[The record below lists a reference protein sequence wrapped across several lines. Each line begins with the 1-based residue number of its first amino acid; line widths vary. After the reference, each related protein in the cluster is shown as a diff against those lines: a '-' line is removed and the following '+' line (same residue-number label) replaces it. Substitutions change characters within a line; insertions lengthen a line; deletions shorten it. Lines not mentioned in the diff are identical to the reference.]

1 MLIELQV
8 ALFLFAGFPE
18 TSNQDERLQYISWW
32 GYLIVGIVYSIIL
45 FFDEIPK
52 DRREIFSN
60 RNKRSLAQIL
70 AIHASFVALV
80 LCALRATSFLVRY
93 LPLWM
98 TYEIDLGEGYESIA
112 DMIAGIAFFIGA
124 AALAACERLSI
135 IHTTDGSESA
145 QE

>member
-1 MLIELQV
+1 
-8 ALFLFAGFPE
+8 
-18 TSNQDERLQYISWW
+18 
-32 GYLIVGIVYSIIL
+32 
-45 FFDEIPK
+45 
-52 DRREIFSN
+52 
-60 RNKRSLAQIL
+60 
-70 AIHASFVALV
+70 
-80 LCALRATSFLVRY
+80 
-93 LPLWM
+93 M